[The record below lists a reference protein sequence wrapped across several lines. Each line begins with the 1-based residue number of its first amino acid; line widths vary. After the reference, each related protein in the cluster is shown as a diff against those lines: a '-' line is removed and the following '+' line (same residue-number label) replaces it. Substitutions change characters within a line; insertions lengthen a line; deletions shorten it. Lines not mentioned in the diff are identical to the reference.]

1 MQQENSG
8 YLKFANSR
16 TVVGDVLTALYR
28 GKGKEVAA

>member
-8 YLKFANSR
+8 YLKFANRR
-16 TVVGDVLTALYR
+16 TLVDDVLTALYH